1 MNDSSCTH
9 RTRLDRYI
17 QIAILETVVA
27 EILACISEREN
38 LRMCGWIV
46 GGNGLVS
53 SPANDLTITYHNG
66 PNRNLSGG
74 LRTLTFS

>member
-1 MNDSSCTH
+1 
-9 RTRLDRYI
+9 
-17 QIAILETVVA
+17 
-27 EILACISEREN
+27 
-38 LRMCGWIV
+38 MCGWIV

-66 PNRNLSGG
+66 PNRNLARG